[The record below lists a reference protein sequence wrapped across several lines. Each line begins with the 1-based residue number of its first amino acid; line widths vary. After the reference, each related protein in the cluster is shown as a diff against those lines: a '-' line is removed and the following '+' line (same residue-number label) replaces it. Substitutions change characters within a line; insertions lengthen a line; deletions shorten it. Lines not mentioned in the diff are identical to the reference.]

1 MLGLEWLPLV
11 VVCVVIGGLILVA
24 PRAAAEG
31 ALELFGIV
39 WSRRALKPETA
50 LRLAVGSGL
59 VLIVVGTTVGLLM
72 ASPWR

>member
-11 VVCVVIGGLILVA
+11 IVCVVIGGLILLA

-39 WSRRALKPETA
+39 WSRRALTPEAA
-50 LRLAVGSGL
+50 LALVVGTGL
-59 VLIVVGTTVGLLM
+59 VLILVGTFVGLLM
-72 ASPWR
+72 ASWWR